1 MNLMRLQPFSA
12 RWQHSA
18 CGYVFPT
25 CPFGFPASLGHLARS
40 APLTGKF
47 GVPNI
52 FQVYLGVIPTLCTRM
67 CPLDLSE

>member
-1 MNLMRLQPFSA
+1 MILMRLQPFSA

-18 CGYVFPT
+18 RGYVFPT
-25 CPFGFPASLGHLARS
+25 CPFGFPASPGHLARS

-52 FQVYLGVIPTLCTRM
+52 LSGIFGAISTLCTRM